1 MSKAILFYGDSITD
15 CGRGREKPYNNT
27 GYGYPTM
34 VMGELGAKEPYQYI
48 FHNRGISGN
57 RVVDL
62 FARIKVDAINLKPDY
77 MSILIGVNDAWH
89 EYTSQ
94 NGVSAEKYELVYDLM
109 LSELEEACPGI
120 KFMILEPFV
129 LPGNATCDTEEHPNR
144 WAYFEKEVKLR
155 AAAAMRVAQKHNALF
170 VPLQEMFNRVNADA
184 PWGYWLWD
192 GVHPTAA
199 GHNLIKEKWLEAFE
213 KIK

>member
-1 MSKAILFYGDSITD
+1 
-15 CGRGREKPYNNT
+15 
-27 GYGYPTM
+27 
-34 VMGELGAKEPYQYI
+34 
-48 FHNRGISGN
+48 
-57 RVVDL
+57 
-62 FARIKVDAINLKPDY
+62 VDAINLKPDY